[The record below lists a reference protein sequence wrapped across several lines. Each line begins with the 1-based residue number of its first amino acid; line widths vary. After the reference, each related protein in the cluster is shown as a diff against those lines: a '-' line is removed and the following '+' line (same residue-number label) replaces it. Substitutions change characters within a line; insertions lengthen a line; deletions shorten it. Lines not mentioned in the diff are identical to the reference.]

1 MSSCH
6 FVALIFGKDRMFGP
20 NSVLTFDARPFLFL
34 RRRRQVGGR
43 SHFDIFINICWHH
56 YLLRFTLLVAGARDG
71 VNGLIEVDVVEIL
84 IVDRQRVALYRR
96 QQQELLFV
104 RYLHIGNFFEGH
116 AQAVKLD
123 VVLDVHHS

>member
-1 MSSCH
+1 
-6 FVALIFGKDRMFGP
+6 
-20 NSVLTFDARPFLFL
+20 
-34 RRRRQVGGR
+34 
-43 SHFDIFINICWHH
+43 
-56 YLLRFTLLVAGARDG
+56 LLRFTLLVAGARDG
-71 VNGLIEVDVVEIL
+71 VNSLIEVDVVEIL

-104 RYLHIGNFFEGH
+104 RYLHISNFFEGH